1 MIRFLADANLD
12 EAIVAGCL
20 RREPAMD
27 FRSAGEA
34 QLEGL
39 PDDQVLGIAAAQQR
53 ILVSHD
59 FQTMPA
65 PFGDFLLAYGTSPG
79 VLLVRQSLPVATA
92 IEELVLIWAAS
103 DSGEWTNRI
112 LKIPLS

>member
-1 MIRFLADANLD
+1 MTRFLADANLN

-34 QLEGL
+34 RLEGL
-39 PDDQVLGIAAAQQR
+39 PDDEVLGIAVAQHR

-59 FQTMPA
+59 FRTMPTH
-65 PFGDFLLAYGTSPG
+65 FGEFLLAHTSPG

-103 DSGEWTNRI
+103 DSAEWTNRI

>member
-1 MIRFLADANLD
+1 MIRFLADANLN
-12 EAIVAGCL
+12 EAIVPGCL

-27 FRSAGEA
+27 FRSEGEA
-34 QLEGL
+34 RLEGL
-39 PDDQVLGIAAAQQR
+39 PDDQVPGIAAAQQR

-65 PFGDFLLAYGTSPG
+65 HFGEWRTAR
-79 VLLVRQSLPVATA
+79 VRVATA

-103 DSGEWTNRI
+103 DPGEWTNRI